1 MRHAMS
7 KDKPPVAA
15 TLTHEEWTLINN
27 ALNEVCNG
35 LNWTDEEVQTR
46 LGYSRDKVRKLLT
59 KVAAAGGK

>member
-1 MRHAMS
+1 MS